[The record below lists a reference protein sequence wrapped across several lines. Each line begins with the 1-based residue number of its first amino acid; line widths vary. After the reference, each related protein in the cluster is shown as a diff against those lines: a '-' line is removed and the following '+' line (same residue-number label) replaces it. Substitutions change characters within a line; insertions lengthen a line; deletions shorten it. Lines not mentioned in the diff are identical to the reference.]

1 LNPPYKTQ
9 NACGYSPIAI
19 IGVLIVGGTLLLIS
33 IGIGFVPFQPGV
45 NIVGSSSAAISAACH
60 PPFGEE
66 IEGKQMS
73 YQKLKWGVVAVREDG
88 IGHCAFSSG
97 EVGPLEVGKKYAGT
111 SHGQVNTR

>member
-1 LNPPYKTQ
+1 M
-9 NACGYSPIAI
+9 
-19 IGVLIVGGTLLLIS
+19 LLIG
-33 IGIGFVPFQPGV
+33 IGIGFVPFEPGV

-66 IEGKQMS
+66 VERKTVC

-97 EVGPLEVGKKYAGT
+97 EVEPLKLGEKYAGI
-111 SHGQVNTR
+111 